1 MMACQAQGSLQRAC
15 EGRDGYSFIGLK
27 TSTLSAFAPIDAA
40 VLKFI
45 LLIVLRSPG
54 EQRCDD
60 PFARQIGNSV
70 LSLNGPPEK
79 FSADLFWPN

>member
-54 EQRCDD
+54 RAAMRRPVRAANRQLR
-60 PFARQIGNSV
+60 PFS
-70 LSLNGPPEK
+70 K
-79 FSADLFWPN
+79 WPS